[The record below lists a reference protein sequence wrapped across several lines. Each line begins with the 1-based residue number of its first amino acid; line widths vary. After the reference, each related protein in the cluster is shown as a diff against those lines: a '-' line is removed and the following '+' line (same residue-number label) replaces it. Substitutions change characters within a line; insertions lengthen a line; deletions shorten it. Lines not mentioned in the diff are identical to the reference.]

1 MRELSSGAG
10 FVISWPVSRDPPR
23 LTALPQLR
31 RGADLDPDRPPAREP
46 AAPAVAHHTTP
57 GPSLRRARPPA
68 AAARVWQQAAYVA
81 GAWAYMAPFLWVS
94 PFLMA
99 PPLWISVLAQP
110 PEGDGTS
117 GGGAT

>member
-1 MRELSSGAG
+1 M
-10 FVISWPVSRDPPR
+10 
-23 LTALPQLR
+23 TALPQLR
-31 RGADLDPDRPPAREP
+31 RGADLDSDPPPPREP
-46 AAPAVAHHTTP
+46 PAPAVAHHATLGLP
-57 GPSLRRARPPA
+57 LRRVRPPA
-68 AAARVWQQAAYVA
+68 AAAPVWQQAAYVA
-81 GAWAYMAPFLWVS
+81 AAWAYMAPFLWVS